1 MFLQAI
7 KALPLP
13 PNLRGRKGAQ
23 LCLADF
29 ERKSFV
35 VYSKAAVAYEEFEGV
50 PQDVKDKCGII
61 FALLWSTWS
70 PSTSCIPMKRNQK
83 HFLHSASPQ
92 SASGV
97 EWEYYSLSN
106 VKVCVIEGFQLWFL
120 VASGMFCL
128 TAFWVSGMR
137 IPSLPSGGKANTLCS
152 AHKRNRKGC
161 MKNLI
166 SSVQHGGF

>member
-61 FALLWSTWS
+61 FALL
-70 PSTSCIPMKRNQK
+70 
-83 HFLHSASPQ
+83 
-92 SASGV
+92 
-97 EWEYYSLSN
+97 
-106 VKVCVIEGFQLWFL
+106 
-120 VASGMFCL
+120 
-128 TAFWVSGMR
+128 
-137 IPSLPSGGKANTLCS
+137 
-152 AHKRNRKGC
+152 
-161 MKNLI
+161 
-166 SSVQHGGF
+166 